1 METGKGM
8 GMSSYQGRDI
18 FQFAIRMEE
27 NGEKF
32 YNYAASIAKDPK
44 VYGIFT
50 KLASE
55 EIKHRKLFADMFSKI
70 DTIMPKES
78 YPGEY
83 MTYLQSSID
92 GKVFSTTATKELA
105 EIKDVIAALDFAI
118 GRELDSV
125 LYYSEMKKYVTS
137 SAQGLLEQVIE
148 EERSHV
154 VILSEI
160 KKAL

>member
-1 METGKGM
+1 
-8 GMSSYQGRDI
+8 MSSYQGSDI

-32 YNYAASIAKDPK
+32 YNYAASIAKDDK
-44 VYGIFT
+44 AREIFT
-50 KLASE
+50 RLASE
-55 EIKHRKLFADMFSKI
+55 EVKHRKLFAEMFSRI

-83 MTYLQSSID
+83 MAYLQSSID
-92 GKVFSTTATKELA
+92 GKVFSTTATKEMA

-125 LYYSEMKKYVTS
+125 LYYSEMKKYVTP
-137 SAQGLLEQVIE
+137 SAQDLLEQVID
-148 EERSHV
+148 EERRHV
-154 VILSEI
+154 VILTNI

>member
-1 METGKGM
+1 
-8 GMSSYQGRDI
+8 MSSYQGSDI

-125 LYYSEMKKYVTS
+125 LYYSEMKKYVTA
-137 SAQGLLEQVIE
+137 SAQDLLEQVIE
-148 EERSHV
+148 EERKHV
-154 VILSEI
+154 VILTNI

>member
-1 METGKGM
+1 
-8 GMSSYQGRDI
+8 MSSYQGSDI

-55 EIKHRKLFADMFSKI
+55 EIKHRKLFADMFSRI

-137 SAQGLLEQVIE
+137 SAQSLLEQVIE
-148 EERSHV
+148 EERRHV

-160 KKAL
+160 KKNL

>member
-1 METGKGM
+1 
-8 GMSSYQGRDI
+8 MSSYQGSDI

-50 KLASE
+50 RLASE

-83 MTYLQSSID
+83 MTYLQNSID

-105 EIKDVIAALDFAI
+105 EIKDVVAALDFAI

-125 LYYSEMKKYVTS
+125 LYYSEMKKYVTA
-137 SAQGLLEQVIE
+137 SAQDLLEQVIE
-148 EERSHV
+148 EERGHV
-154 VILSEI
+154 VILTNI

>member
-1 METGKGM
+1 
-8 GMSSYQGRDI
+8 MSSYQGSDI

-55 EIKHRKLFADMFSKI
+55 EVKHRKLFADMFTKI

-83 MTYLQSSID
+83 MAYLQASID
-92 GKVFSTTATKELA
+92 GKVFSAAPQGTGRHQGCL
-105 EIKDVIAALDFAI
+105 AALDFAI
-118 GRELDSV
+118 ARELDSV
-125 LYYSEMKKYVTS
+125 LYYSEMKKYVTA
-137 SAQGLLEQVIE
+137 SAQGLLDQVST
-148 EERSHV
+148 RSGARRHPFGDQQRSV
-154 VILSEI
+154 RVSPKGL
-160 KKAL
+160 

>member
-1 METGKGM
+1 
-8 GMSSYQGRDI
+8 MSSYQGSDI

-44 VYGIFT
+44 VFGIFT

-83 MTYLQSSID
+83 MAYLQGSID
-92 GKVFSTTATKELA
+92 GKAVFTTGATKELGGIA
-105 EIKDVIAALDFAI
+105 DVLAALDFAI
-118 GRELDSV
+118 QRELDSV
-125 LYYSEMKKYVTS
+125 LYYSEMKKYVTA
-137 SAQGLLEQVIE
+137 SAQDLLEQVIE
-148 EERSHV
+148 EERKHV
-154 VILSEI
+154 VILTNI
-160 KKAL
+160 KKSL

>member
-1 METGKGM
+1 
-8 GMSSYQGRDI
+8 MSSYQGSDI

-44 VYGIFT
+44 VFGIFT

-83 MTYLQSSID
+83 MTYLQNSID

-105 EIKDVIAALDFAI
+105 EINDVIAALDFAI

-137 SAQGLLEQVIE
+137 SAQSLLEQVIE
-148 EERSHV
+148 EERRHV

-160 KKAL
+160 KKNL

>member
-1 METGKGM
+1 
-8 GMSSYQGRDI
+8 MSSYQGSDI

-55 EIKHRKLFADMFSKI
+55 EVKHRKLFADMFSKI

-83 MTYLQSSID
+83 MAYLQGSID
-92 GKVFSTTATKELA
+92 GKVFSMAASKELSD
-105 EIKDVIAALDFAI
+105 IKDVIAALDFAI
-118 GRELDSV
+118 ARELDSV
-125 LYYSEMKKYVTS
+125 LYYSEMKKYVTAT
-137 SAQGLLEQVIE
+137 AQSLLDQVID
-148 EERSHV
+148 EERKHV

-160 KKAL
+160 KKSL

>member
-1 METGKGM
+1 
-8 GMSSYQGRDI
+8 MSSYLGSDI

-137 SAQGLLEQVIE
+137 SAQSLLEQVIE
-148 EERSHV
+148 EERRHV

-160 KKAL
+160 KKNL

>member
-1 METGKGM
+1 
-8 GMSSYQGRDI
+8 MSSYQGSDI

-148 EERSHV
+148 EERRHV

-160 KKAL
+160 KKNL

>member
-1 METGKGM
+1 
-8 GMSSYQGRDI
+8 MSSYQGSDI

-32 YNYAASIAKDPK
+32 YNYAASIAKDAK
-44 VYGIFT
+44 AREIFT
-50 KLASE
+50 RLASE
-55 EIKHRKLFADMFSKI
+55 EIKHRKLFADMFSRI

-83 MTYLQSSID
+83 MAYLQGSID
-92 GKVFSTTATKELA
+92 GKVFSTTATKEMA

-125 LYYSEMKKYVTS
+125 LYYSEMKKYVTA
-137 SAQGLLEQVIE
+137 SAQDLLEQVIE
-148 EERSHV
+148 EERKHV
-154 VILSEI
+154 VILTNI
-160 KKAL
+160 KKTF

>member
-1 METGKGM
+1 
-8 GMSSYQGRDI
+8 MSSYQGSDI
-18 FQFAIRMEE
+18 IQFAIRMEE

-44 VYGIFT
+44 VFGIFT
-50 KLASE
+50 KIASE

-78 YPGEY
+78 YLGEY
-83 MTYLQSSID
+83 MAYLQSSID
-92 GKVFSTTATKELA
+92 GKVFSTTATKEMA

-125 LYYSEMKKYVTS
+125 LYYSEMKKYVTA
-137 SAQGLLEQVIE
+137 SAQDLLEQVIE
-148 EERSHV
+148 EERKHV
-154 VILSEI
+154 VILANI

>member
-1 METGKGM
+1 
-8 GMSSYQGRDI
+8 MSSYQGSDI

-32 YNYAASIAKDPK
+32 YNYAASIAKDPN
-44 VYGIFT
+44 VFGIFT

-55 EIKHRKLFADMFSKI
+55 EIKHRKLFADMFSRI

-83 MTYLQSSID
+83 MAYLQSSID
-92 GKVFSTTATKELA
+92 GKVFSTTATKEMV

-125 LYYSEMKKYVTS
+125 LYYSEMKKYVTA
-137 SAQGLLEQVIE
+137 SAQDLLEQVIE
-148 EERSHV
+148 EERKHV
-154 VILSEI
+154 VILTNI

>member
-1 METGKGM
+1 
-8 GMSSYQGRDI
+8 MSSYQGSDI

-32 YNYAASIAKDPK
+32 YNYAASIAKDPNIF
-44 VYGIFT
+44 GIFT

-55 EIKHRKLFADMFSKI
+55 EIKHRKLFADMFSRI

-83 MTYLQSSID
+83 MAYLQSSID
-92 GKVFSTTATKELA
+92 GKVFSTTATKEMV

-125 LYYSEMKKYVTS
+125 LYYSEMKKYVTA
-137 SAQGLLEQVIE
+137 SAQDLLEQVIE
-148 EERSHV
+148 EERKHV
-154 VILSEI
+154 VILTNI
-160 KKAL
+160 KKTF

>member
-1 METGKGM
+1 
-8 GMSSYQGRDI
+8 MSSYQGSDI

-83 MTYLQSSID
+83 MTYLQNSID

-137 SAQGLLEQVIE
+137 SAQSLLEQVIE
-148 EERSHV
+148 EERRHV
-154 VILSEI
+154 VILTNI
-160 KKAL
+160 KKTF

>member
-1 METGKGM
+1 M
-8 GMSSYQGRDI
+8 GMSSYQGSDI

-160 KKAL
+160 KKNL

>member
-1 METGKGM
+1 
-8 GMSSYQGRDI
+8 MSSYQGSDI

-32 YNYAASIAKDPK
+32 YNYAASLTKDAK
-44 VYGIFT
+44 VHGIFT
-50 KLASE
+50 RLASE
-55 EIKHRKLFADMFSKI
+55 EVKHRKLFADMFSKI

-83 MTYLQSSID
+83 MAYLQASID
-92 GKVFSTTATKELA
+92 GKVFSMSAAKELA
-105 EIKDVIAALDFAI
+105 DVKDVIAALDYAI

-125 LYYSEMKKYVTS
+125 LYYSEMKKYVTD
-137 SAQGLLEQVIE
+137 SAQGLLEQVID
-148 EERSHV
+148 EERKHV

-160 KKAL
+160 KKNL